1 MPISLDP
8 QLKKLLGAELKR
20 QREGLSLIASENIAS
35 PAVLHAVGSVLTNK
49 YSEGYPGKRYYGG
62 NQFID
67 EIEKLAIARAK
78 KLFGADHANV
88 QPHAGA
94 IANIAVFF
102 AFLKPGDKIL
112 SMSLRAGGHLTH
124 GYSRNI
130 SGQVYDVVHYGVNDE
145 GFIDYDEVER
155 LALEHKPK
163 LIISGASAYPRQID
177 FKRFG
182 SIAKKVG
189 AFHLADVAHVA
200 GLIVAGLHPDPVP
213 YADAVTMTT
222 HKTLRGPRGAIIL
235 CKAEHA
241 DLIDKAVMPGIQGGP
256 LDHVI
261 AGKAQAFAEAL
272 TPAFKKYQQQVVK
285 NAARLAETLEAH
297 GLPLATGGTD
307 NHLVLADVTPLNLT
321 GAQAEALLESVGIYV
336 NKNLIPNDPRKAMD
350 PSGIRLGTPSITSRG
365 LREKDVENLAH
376 LMLELL
382 LAPSSAAA
390 KRKVTTQ
397 VQTLTKRFPIYPGLK
412 T

>member
-1 MPISLDP
+1 MPIKIDS

-35 PAVLHAVGSVLTNK
+35 PAVLQAVGSVLTNK
-49 YSEGYPGKRYYGG
+49 YSEGYPGRRYYGG

-67 EIEKLAIARAK
+67 EIEKLAITRAK

-124 GYSRNI
+124 GYSRNL
-130 SGQVYDVVHYGVNDE
+130 SGQVYTVVHYGVNAD
-145 GFIDYDEVER
+145 GFIDYNEVER
-155 LALEHKPK
+155 LAHEHKPTM
-163 LIISGASAYPRQID
+163 IISGASAYPRQID

-182 SIAKKVG
+182 AIAKEVG
-189 AFHLADVAHVA
+189 AYHLADVAHVA

-235 CKAEHA
+235 CRAEHA

-285 NAARLAETLEAH
+285 NAARLAETLQAH

-321 GAQAEALLESVGIYV
+321 GAAAEALLESVAIYV
-336 NKNLIPNDPRKAMD
+336 NKNLIPHDQRKAMD
-350 PSGIRLGTPSITSRG
+350 PSGIRLGTPSLTSRG
-365 LREKDVENLAH
+365 LKEKDVEQLAH

-382 LAPSSAAA
+382 QAPTNPAIKRNVAAA
-390 KRKVTTQ
+390 VR
-397 VQTLTKRFPIYPGLK
+397 TLTKRFPIYPGLRA
-412 T
+412 

>member
-1 MPISLDP
+1 MPRLDP
-8 QLKKLLGAELKR
+8 QLKKLLGAELRR
-20 QREGLSLIASENIAS
+20 QRGGLTLIASENIAS
-35 PAVLHAVGSVLTNK
+35 PAVLQAVGSVLTNK

-62 NQFID
+62 NEFID
-67 EIEKLAIARAK
+67 QIELLAIERAK
-78 KLFGADHANV
+78 RLFGAEHANV

-102 AFLKPGDKIL
+102 AFLKPGDTIL

-124 GYSRNI
+124 GYKLNL
-130 SGQVYDVVHYGVNDE
+130 SGQVYSVVHYGVNAE
-145 GFIDYDEVER
+145 GLIDYDEVER
-155 LALEHKPK
+155 LAQEKKPK

-177 FKRFG
+177 FQRFG
-182 SIAKKVG
+182 AIAVAVG
-189 AFHLADVAHVA
+189 AYHLADIAHVA
-200 GLIVAGLHPDPVP
+200 GLVATGLHPSPIP
-213 YADAVTMTT
+213 HADAVTTTT

-235 CKAEHA
+235 TKQIHA

-272 TPAFKKYQQQVVK
+272 TPEFKRYQQQVIK
-285 NAARLAETLEAH
+285 NTARLAETLEAH

-321 GAQAEALLESVGIYV
+321 GAQAEKLLEEVGLYV
-336 NKNLIPNDPRKAMD
+336 NKNLIPNDPRKALD
-350 PSGIRLGTPSITSRG
+350 PSGIRLGTPAITSRG
-365 LREKDVENLAH
+365 LLEPDVEALAH
-376 LMLELL
+376 LMLERLQ
-382 LAPSSAAA
+382 APSSEAVKRRVAAGI
-390 KRKVTTQ
+390 T
-397 VQTLTKRFPIYPGLK
+397 TLTKRYPLYPGLK